1 MKWKYFIAHV
11 WHEERT
17 TWEDIYLM
25 PEDIAPKQ
33 ALWLSVNSRIF
44 LGQPD
49 SKSEKLNEWTRNI
62 LSKLEHQS
70 YVMDTEI
77 DGEMY
82 INLPDFNQSE
92 LLEYSKVYLNDLGFE
107 VSELIEG
114 SYEEFEKEISRIRE
128 TN

>member
-1 MKWKYFIAHV
+1 
-11 WHEERT
+11 
-17 TWEDIYLM
+17 
-25 PEDIAPKQ
+25 
-33 ALWLSVNSRIF
+33 
-44 LGQPD
+44 
-49 SKSEKLNEWTRNI
+49 
-62 LSKLEHQS
+62 
-70 YVMDTEI
+70 
-77 DGEMY
+77 MY